1 MSYYE
6 IRHSG
11 IKGQKWG
18 LRRYQNPDGTLTP
31 EGKVRYGGKYGKL
44 RQKIDNGENS
54 YATIHRSEN
63 KTKTAHKLIGGGSA
77 VATGLGAALIAAES
91 AAAVA
96 VLPAG
101 VIGLGA
107 TAIASSLSKM
117 KYKDLRIE
125 YGVSE
130 ANRANRN
137 YDSATASDS
146 NVGIRRAD

>member
-1 MSYYE
+1 MYYE
-6 IRHSG
+6 IIHSG

-18 LRRYQNPDGTLTP
+18 VRKYQNPDGTLTP
-31 EGKVRYGGKYGKL
+31 EGKIRYGGKYGKL
-44 RQKIDNGENS
+44 RQKVDSGENAYS
-54 YATIHRSEN
+54 TIHRSEN
-63 KTKTAHKLIGGGSA
+63 KTKTAHKLIGAGSA
-77 VATGLGAALIAAES
+77 VTTGIGAALLAAEG

-137 YDSATASDS
+137 YDSATAADS
-146 NVGIRRAD
+146 NVGIRRAN

>member
-6 IRHSG
+6 IKHSG

-44 RQKIDNGENS
+44 RQRIDNGES
-54 YATIHRSEN
+54 AYATIHRSEN
-63 KTKTAHKLIGGGSA
+63 KTKTRNKLIGAGSA
-77 VATGLGAALIAAES
+77 ITTGIGAALIAAES

-101 VIGLGA
+101 VVALGA
-107 TAIASSLSKM
+107 TAVASSISKM
-117 KYKDLRIE
+117 KYKDIRIE

-137 YDSATASDS
+137 YDSATSSDG
-146 NVGIRRAD
+146 NLGIRRAD

>member
-6 IRHSG
+6 IKHSG

-18 LRRYQNPDGTLTP
+18 VRKYQNPDGTLTP
-31 EGKVRYGGKYGKL
+31 EGKIRYGGKYGKL
-44 RQKIDNGENS
+44 RQKVDSGENAYS
-54 YATIHRSEN
+54 TIHRSEN
-63 KTKTAHKLIGGGSA
+63 KTKTAHQLIGGASA
-77 VATGLGAALIAAES
+77 VTAGLGAALIAAES
-91 AAAVA
+91 AVAVA

-146 NVGIRRAD
+146 NVGFRKAD